1 MELTKVNIVCKN
13 CGKEFTM
20 DFAKPCDFSKT
31 CIKCKSKMKIH
42 FNGKTA
48 EVVEY
53 EEKEIPEPKQQN
65 GKSSETKKTDAEN
78 TSMGKLSIVRFHG
91 LLGRK
96 TYNLHIGTNTIGRY
110 DPELPCDI
118 EIKNDSFMSRRSVS
132 IEVRQT
138 ENGYT
143 FKMNVLNASNPVYHN
158 NKPLVVGEIP
168 YLNYGDS
175 IKLGNTTFYFDK
187 V

>member
-1 MELTKVNIVCKN
+1 MELTKVNIECKN

-20 DFAKPCDFSKT
+20 DFAKPCDFPKT

-48 EVVEY
+48 EIVEY
-53 EEKEIPEPKQQN
+53 EEKEIP
-65 GKSSETKKTDAEN
+65 KSNIKAAPPTVSIDPTRP

-110 DPELPCDI
+110 DSELPCDI

-138 ENGYT
+138 EKGYT

-158 NKPLVVGEIP
+158 NKPLVVGESP